1 MTSKNFRDRLADVIR
16 DPQPSS
22 DTRPSYRLADTII
35 AALKDGLLL
44 PAYLE
49 GDYQPPLMCD
59 NNDCGEILL
68 FCDAGTSFQSMLDAV
83 LKHQES
89 GECSG

>member
-1 MTSKNFRDRLADVIR
+1 MANKNFRDRLADVIR
-16 DPQPSS
+16 APYVSEDS
-22 DTRPSYRLADTII
+22 RPSYRLADGII
-35 AALKDGLLL
+35 AALKDGLFS

-59 NNDCGEILL
+59 KNECGVLL
-68 FCDAGTSFQSMLDAV
+68 AFCDAGTSFQSMLDAM
-83 LKHQES
+83 LAHEES